1 MAACCC
7 SLAGTAACRTCS
19 YNPNA
24 ETPPP
29 VKSYATTV
37 TDRVLA
43 TGWKTNA
50 DRIRQMT
57 DEELARLIAGDWCEL
72 VNCPLLVCD
81 GQCEDRVLAWLKQEV
96 DAERRSAAGSA

>member
-50 DRIRQMT
+50 DRIRAMS
-57 DEELARLIAGDWCEL
+57 DEELAFYLTYHPKWSDEAS
-72 VNCPLLVCD
+72 LL
-81 GQCEDRVLAWLKQEV
+81 RWLREGV
-96 DAERRSAAGSA
+96 DE